1 MAVLTNMLYIGSPS
15 NPAYKFDNSKIQL
28 NSAKAI
34 ASVDVIGNELPIDTF
49 TVTVRYD
56 PASKL
61 VYAPIGKNGYRDSN
75 GKIYLLSRTPAS
87 RYLKDVAYG
96 TPIFWFVSSAF
107 FAKGYVSDITRVGK
121 YAWKITASSG
131 VGLLDSKMHSGGI
144 YRGTT
149 AGTIIASIIGSTF
162 SFTVASN
169 VASIPV
175 YGHLPYDT
183 ARNNL
188 HRLLFAI
195 GASLVKLNA
204 SIDYSIQFLSTDAVT
219 IPNSR
224 IALGGRVQYRLPSDR
239 VEVTEH
245 GYFALDADEEVVL
258 FDNTETSVANHTT
271 VIFSDP
277 MHDVTATGLT
287 IEEVDVNYAVVSG
300 SGVLTGKKYTH
311 TEHLMTLGTGEQ
323 DVKRVKDN
331 HLVSF
336 ANSFN
341 IAQRLLSYF
350 QSARTVTAKII
361 LAGEKCGSFVT
372 MDDAFGDPINAFLSK
387 MNVLVTSVI
396 GADCELIEG
405 YQPYNGNSFTHRSF
419 FTANATFQVPAGA
432 ARIVIIGGGA
442 GGQAGYNGEAGKGG
456 LDLAW
461 SGDESGV
468 GEDAYALMGYMNQG
482 GAAGGAGGAAGSPG
496 EQAKVAVIDVI
507 FSSAETLTISIG
519 QGGVGGVSAGAM
531 GSAGTA
537 STVSSPTLGTRSS
550 DSGSIRTSYSDPQT
564 GDSYAYAGVAGV
576 AGSAGGGT
584 DVEDGGAGWH
594 GAAGMRGVGN
604 GNALGGA
611 GGAGFVGITTR
622 NRLVRISGGGGG
634 GAAYGADGGA
644 GQQGSWEY
652 KIPAGSP
659 YGQYFTYVY
668 CATGG
673 NGANAKAPS
682 AVTYGCGGNG
692 GHGGGGGGNGGG
704 GYVNNVNV
712 GGVPY
717 YVITDAN
724 NSRADIGG
732 IPGTGGLG
740 SAGGRGGDGCVI
752 VYY

>member
-1 MAVLTNMLYIGSPS
+1 MASLDNYVYIGPVA
-15 NPAYKFDNSKIQL
+15 NPHYKYDNLKIQI
-28 NSAKAI
+28 NSAKGVFA
-34 ASVDVIGNELPIDTF
+34 VDVIGNELPIDTF
-49 TVTVRYD
+49 SVTVRYD

-61 VYAPIGKNGYRDSN
+61 VYAPIGKNGYRGRN
-75 GKIYLLSRTPAS
+75 GKIYLLSRTPAN
-87 RYLKDVAYG
+87 RYLKDVAFG
-96 TPIFWFVSSAF
+96 TPIFWFVSGAF
-107 FAKGYVSDITRVGK
+107 FAKGYVSDITRVGEF
-121 YAWKITASSG
+121 AWQITASSG

-144 YRGTT
+144 YRGTP

-162 SFTVASN
+162 SYTVASN

-175 YGHLPYDT
+175 YGHLPYDR

-195 GASLVKLNA
+195 GASLVKLSA
-204 SIDYSIQFLSTDAVT
+204 SIDYSIQFLSTDTVT
-219 IPNSR
+219 IPDSR

-245 GYFALDADEEVVL
+245 GYFALDTDEEVVL

-271 VIFSDP
+271 VIFSEP

-287 IEEVDVNYAVVSG
+287 IEESDVNYAVVSG

-311 TEHLMTLGTGEQ
+311 TEHLMTLGTGDQ

-350 QSARTVTAKII
+350 KGARTVTAKII

-372 MDDAFGDPINAFLSK
+372 MDDAFGDPINAFLAK
-387 MNVLVTSVI
+387 TNVLVTSVI

-405 YQPYNGNSFTHRSF
+405 YQPYNGNSFTHRAF
-419 FTANATFQVPAGA
+419 FAENATFQIPAGA
-432 ARIVIIGGGA
+432 ARIVIIGGGN
-442 GGQAGYNGEAGKGG
+442 GGQAGFDGENGKGG
-456 LDLAW
+456 LDLTW
-461 SGDESGV
+461 SGNDSGV
-468 GEDAYALMGYMNQG
+468 GEDAYALMGYMNQS
-482 GAAGGAGGAAGSPG
+482 GATGGAGGAAGSPG

-507 FSSAETLTISIG
+507 FASAETLTISIG
-519 QGGVGGVSAGAM
+519 QGGAGGVSAGAM

-550 DSGSIRTSYSDPQT
+550 DSGSIRASYSDPQT
-564 GDSYAYAGVAGV
+564 GENYAYAGVAGV

-611 GGAGFVGITTR
+611 GGAGFVGTTTG

-652 KIPAGSP
+652 VSP
-659 YGQYFTYVY
+659 SPSVSSGFTYVK

-704 GYVNNVNV
+704 GYVNNFNV
-712 GGVPY
+712 GNFPY
-717 YVITDAN
+717 YRITDAN
-724 NSRADIGG
+724 NSHSDIGG